1 MTILNLY
8 AIILPVDADVAHLVE
23 RHLAK
28 VEVASSSLVIRSIAD
43 FMSAFF
49 YFERKLSMTYKY
61 KTKGVCASHIELEL
75 EGEIIKN
82 VRFIGGC
89 SGNTQGVAALVK
101 GMNVNE
107 AVKRLEGI
115 KCGFKPTSCPDQLA
129 KALKEALA

>member
-1 MTILNLY
+1 
-8 AIILPVDADVAHLVE
+8 
-23 RHLAK
+23 
-28 VEVASSSLVIRSIAD
+28 
-43 FMSAFF
+43 
-49 YFERKLSMTYKY
+49 MTYKY

-107 AVKRLEGI
+107 AVKKLEGI